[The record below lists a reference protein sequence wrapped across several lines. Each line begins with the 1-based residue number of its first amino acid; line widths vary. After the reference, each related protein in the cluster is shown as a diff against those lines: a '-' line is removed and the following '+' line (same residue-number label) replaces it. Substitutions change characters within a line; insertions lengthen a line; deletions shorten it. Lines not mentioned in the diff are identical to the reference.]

1 MIEGGGSPTQSKAK
15 AWLYKY
21 PEESH
26 ELLKIL
32 TNVIVDY
39 LVEQIVAGAQVNIAR
54 FIKLFSMLC
63 SLATIHSS
71 SNCSNLMLARWTTTY
86 S

>member
-1 MIEGGGSPTQSKAK
+1 MSYMIEGGGSPTQSKAK

-32 TNVIVDY
+32 TNVISDY
-39 LVEQIVAGAQVNIAR
+39 LVEQVVAGAQV
-54 FIKLFSMLC
+54 
-63 SLATIHSS
+63 SLYFYHCT
-71 SNCSNLMLARWTTTY
+71 NYLN
-86 S
+86 

>member
-32 TNVIVDY
+32 TNVISDY
-39 LVEQIVAGAQVNIAR
+39 LVEQIVAGAQVYINSISIISR
-54 FIKLFSMLC
+54 FNLFKFIKHNILL
-63 SLATIHSS
+63 
-71 SNCSNLMLARWTTTY
+71 
-86 S
+86 